1 VKNFGVVWNKLVGG
15 GLCPFGLRAVRKGY
29 ITMKKMFV
37 LAAAAGL
44 VSLAAC
50 NSTPREQAADNI
62 EANSEAVAD
71 NLEDAADNATT
82 PAGEAMLENTADAV
96 RATGQNQATDMRTND
111 ADTNLSN
118 GM

>member
-1 VKNFGVVWNKLVGG
+1 
-15 GLCPFGLRAVRKGY
+15 
-29 ITMKKMFV
+29 MKKMFV

-44 VSLAAC
+44 ISLAAC

-71 NLEDAADNATT
+71 NLEDMADNAT
-82 PAGEAMLENTADAV
+82 PAGEAMLENQADAV